1 MEKMKF
7 QNGRALLQF
16 REAAAAFQ
24 MIPDEQLPV
33 LVPYNKDAESL
44 RDKLL
49 VGGVA
54 FIPQRELQPYLVSAR
69 KEAVQ
74 QMVSRG
80 FVSEH
85 ESGIW
90 LLRNPSLYSKDK
102 GLDPESTRLDESI
115 WGV

>member
-1 MEKMKF
+1 
-7 QNGRALLQF
+7 
-16 REAAAAFQ
+16 
-24 MIPDEQLPV
+24 MIRDDQLPI

-49 VGGVA
+49 AASVA

-80 FVSEH
+80 FVSAH
-85 ESGIW
+85 ESGVW
-90 LLRNPSLYSKDK
+90 LLLNPSLYNKEK
-102 GLDPESTRLDESI
+102 GLDPESTRLDESL
-115 WGV
+115 WSV